1 MKKSKLLIFLLAA
14 VSSVSLISA
23 ATLVGCANNDGDG
36 TQIEQPGGDEE
47 TPGGD
52 EETPGG
58 EEPKNPAA
66 KNPAAKNPA
75 AKNPA
80 AKNPAAK
87 NPARKI
93 LP

>member
-58 EEPKNPAA
+58 DEETPGGDEETPGGDE
-66 KNPAAKNPA
+66 P
-75 AKNPA
+75 
-80 AKNPAAK
+80 
-87 NPARKI
+87 RRR
-93 LP
+93 